1 MKSIPGISITPVTPK
16 PRGRPKGA
24 LTPLSAPGSSL
35 RDSRDQEADG
45 NTIENVPKPFP
56 HLSRS
61 AKAKHDKLRGLSKK
75 ERFEALGMDE
85 TWTEYNALMMNK
97 PSPGVYI
104 TPQGKRRPAGKR
116 QGRPRTSRIAVFKS
130 SKLRE
135 LSWFIKDK
143 SSDDEGEISG
153 VFESINDEQPAIENA
168 ESSVFRFQTSRKR
181 RQSTLDEIGSPATF
195 QNSTPSK
202 RQKGKPREQPQPTE
216 NGNIENPAVSASTDI
231 TTTVIDTPTIE
242 VNGNSTKDDNAAD
255 NAANDGSCQEI
266 PNKRQRISS
275 PERATSQ
282 NVCVPSRT
290 AMIRESEGQVMEPP
304 SKIATAAISSSP
316 APEVSGEKKTQ
327 PKKLSEKGGGSI
339 NLLRRKIIM
348 DIVEKAGGAYP
359 SGHEIWYPF
368 VTKWMNLKFKEKPDL
383 RTVKTAIKYLVD
395 AGKIRQFTFSGRDSS
410 GIMVTK
416 TIIAKPE
423 MPADDPL
430 IKEMQRQVLAT
441 DRANPRVSYSP
452 NVTLDSSISKQS
464 SRLTGHKQKL
474 RVEPKATVRLQS
486 KPAFVLASERKRNRQ
501 VEKELFKR
509 LIGRADS
516 DEEEQND
523 KDESDEDLGIP
534 GAARL
539 MRIQKPPRA
548 EEFAPG
554 SHTTQTIIFRPKKAH
569 GLNRKQ
575 KDSVPKRIIKKVS
588 KIGSYNLLMNA
599 QQVFHPETGTFGTQ
613 GILGRIRKPL
623 SKKLA
628 DIADPIHELSRLAA
642 LDPDYQDFHLT
653 SDQISRLEI
662 DYENFFGAANSEQN
676 DQYISR
682 TVRNSFQGA
691 PIDGEIRFDIDE
703 PELAHESVPGHMKT
717 RRRGTRR
724 RLAPQQERRLETVD
738 TNNPARARFQPNQ
751 APPRQHKRRT
761 FQPIPESLL
770 RKIMLAIVAVRV
782 LTGGTDARHVD
793 WDLVAACFPGHDADA
808 LIDRA
813 QSILRRSRLQI
824 IKMQHDFQE
833 SFLEAYG
840 NDEVPPINYEDLEN
854 YPWPRLI
861 EWANFQLE
869 FSTSER
875 APSLPA
881 TRRQFD
887 KIFELREEPI
897 PTADEIFT
905 TTMGMTV
912 NYRRDVMVRTPFA
925 VKVDR
930 DEKAEQSQRQKQL
943 KWEEVT
949 KSYARANIVTPEDT
963 YDPVKSKI
971 ILERFGDH
979 RIHSAVETLVRDRII
994 GQSNRGRITPGRN
1007 YDITDHLLRQL
1018 NRRRLIECGILKDAA
1033 RFKVS
1038 MLDFKLQNNN
1048 TTEVQ
1053 YNAEDGHILA
1063 ILNLFANGRIQMS
1076 PRGAPRDKFGLVD
1089 DGYLTRQ
1096 MDKTKLRFSIDV
1108 KATGSYISGNP
1119 IKDLAA
1125 SIPPPSLSSS
1135 EEGVPQK
1142 IPLWMD
1148 LNGHLVEPLWEMG
1161 IASVLGC
1168 VALREGLSSQG
1179 ISSMIKPAMAAWEIE
1194 AMLCWLADVGVAE
1207 GVESGSEK
1215 RWKVREWWWMVLP

>member
-1 MKSIPGISITPVTPK
+1 MQDSPG
-16 PRGRPKGA
+16 
-24 LTPLSAPGSSL
+24 PGTDVSP
-35 RDSRDQEADG
+35 
-45 NTIENVPKPFP
+45 IENAPKLLPQM
-56 HLSRS
+56 SRS
-61 AKAKHDKLRGLSKK
+61 AKAKHDKLRGLSRK

-85 TWTEYNALMMNK
+85 TWTEYSALMMNK

-130 SKLRE
+130 SKLRD
-135 LSWFIKDK
+135 LPWFTKDK
-143 SSDDEGEISG
+143 SSDDEDETLTTDVPGAVGRLS
-153 VFESINDEQPAIENA
+153 DEQ
-168 ESSVFRFQTSRKR
+168 SVIDIVSGSISRPQSSRKR
-181 RQSTLDEIGSPATF
+181 PQSTLDEVDSPTSL
-195 QNSTPSK
+195 QDSTPSK
-202 RQKGKPREQPQPTE
+202 RRKGGPGKQPQPAE
-216 NGNIENPAVSASTDI
+216 SGDIESPAVPTSKDVAVSE
-231 TTTVIDTPTIE
+231 TPVVE
-242 VNGNSTKDDNAAD
+242 VNGNSSQADIAAED
-255 NAANDGSCQEI
+255 PASDEDRQEI
-266 PNKRQRISS
+266 PNKRQRVSS
-275 PERATSQ
+275 PERVISQ
-282 NVCVPSRT
+282 NASVPSTPAIPGEPEER
-290 AMIRESEGQVMEPP
+290 VMGPP
-304 SKIATAAISSSP
+304 SKSATPAMINSP
-316 APEVSGEKKTQ
+316 VPGASREKKAQ
-327 PKKLSEKGGGSI
+327 PKKVSEKGGGSI

-368 VTKWMNLKFKEKPDL
+368 VTEWMNLKFKEKPDL

-410 GIMVTK
+410 GVMVTK

-430 IKEMQRQVLAT
+430 IKEMQSKVLAT
-441 DRANPRVSYSP
+441 DRAHPRVSYSP
-452 NVTLDSSISKQS
+452 HITLNPSISRQS
-464 SRLTGHKQKL
+464 SRLTGQKQEL
-474 RVEPKATVRLQS
+474 RVESKATVRLQS
-486 KPAFVLASERKRNRQ
+486 KPAFVLASERRRDRQ
-501 VEKELFKR
+501 VEKALLKR
-509 LIGRADS
+509 LVGQTGPEE
-516 DEEEQND
+516 EEEQD
-523 KDESDEDLGIP
+523 DEFEVEDLGIP
-534 GAARL
+534 GASRL
-539 MRIQKPPRA
+539 MRIQRPPRA

-554 SHTTQTIIFRPKKAH
+554 SHTKQTIILRPTKAH
-569 GLNRKQ
+569 GSSRKQ
-575 KDSVPKRIIKKVS
+575 KGSVPKRIMKKIS
-588 KIGSYNLLMNA
+588 RFGSYNLLMNA
-599 QQVFHPETGTFGTQ
+599 EQVFHPETGTFGTQ
-613 GILGRIRKPL
+613 SILGRTRKPP

-642 LDPDYQDFHLT
+642 VNPDYQDFHHT
-653 SDQISRLEI
+653 SDKISKLEI
-662 DYENFFGAANSEQN
+662 DYEDLLGLANP
-676 DQYISR
+676 DQRERYISQ

-691 PIDGEIRFDIDE
+691 PIDGEIRFDVDE
-703 PELAHESVPGHMKT
+703 PQFAPELVSRRMRT
-717 RRRGTRR
+717 RRRGDRR
-724 RLAPQQERRLETVD
+724 RLERQQERRLETVD
-738 TNNPARARFQPNQ
+738 TNNPARARLQPVFP
-751 APPRQHKRRT
+751 AAPRQHKRRT
-761 FQPIPESLL
+761 FQPIPESLH

-793 WDLVAACFPGHDADA
+793 WDLVAACFPGHDASS

-813 QSILRRSRLQI
+813 RSILRRSRLPI
-824 IKMQHDFQE
+824 IKMQDDFQE
-833 SFLEAYG
+833 SFLEAYE
-840 NDEVPPINYEDLEN
+840 NDQVPPINYEDLEN

-881 TRRQFD
+881 TREQFD
-887 KIFELREEPI
+887 RIFELREEPI

-905 TTMGMTV
+905 TTVGMTV
-912 NYRRDVMVRTPFA
+912 NYRRDVMARTPFA
-925 VKVDR
+925 VRLDSDR
-930 DEKAEQSQRQKQL
+930 ETEPSQRQKQL

-949 KSYARANIVTPEDT
+949 KSYVRANIVTPEDT
-963 YDPVKSKI
+963 YDPVKSKT

-994 GQSNRGRITPGRN
+994 GQSNRGRVAPGRN
-1007 YDITDHLLRQL
+1007 YDITDHLLQQL
-1018 NRRRLIECGILKDAA
+1018 NRRRLIECGILRDAA

-1038 MLDFKLQNNN
+1038 TLDFQLQNN
-1048 TTEVQ
+1048 TTAEVQ

-1063 ILNLFANGRIQMS
+1063 ILNLFANGRVQMF

-1108 KATGSYISGNP
+1108 RPTRSYVSGNP
-1119 IKDLAA
+1119 VKDLIA
-1125 SIPPPSLSSS
+1125 SIPPPSLSPS
-1135 EEGVPQK
+1135 EKGVPQK

-1168 VALREGLSSQG
+1168 VAVREGLSSQG

-1215 RWKVREWWWMVLP
+1215 RWKVKEWWWMVLP